1 MILLYYILSLPHPTT
16 IYLLFYVFI
25 VLILL
30 YIMVLFNLY
39 FFICFCFICFLLFYI
54 IDLMKIIMICN
65 KDRKTYAILTLMLND
80 MPIHAVNLV
89 KINYL

>member
-1 MILLYYILSLPHPTT
+1 
-16 IYLLFYVFI
+16 
-25 VLILL
+25 
-30 YIMVLFNLY
+30 
-39 FFICFCFICFLLFYI
+39 
-54 IDLMKIIMICN
+54 MKIIMICN